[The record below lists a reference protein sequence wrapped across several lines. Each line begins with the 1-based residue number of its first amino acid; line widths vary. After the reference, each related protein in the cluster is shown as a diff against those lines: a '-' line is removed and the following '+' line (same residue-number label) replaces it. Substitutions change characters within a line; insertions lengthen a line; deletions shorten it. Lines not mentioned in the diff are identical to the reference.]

1 MSASASQPTEAMGH
15 GVMGTRSRCW
25 SVYPIKAEVPP
36 GTELCP
42 SEVDRLGRL
51 GAAVLLWSGHMC
63 ARDRGVWGGGWR
75 VAGSGW
81 GWLHALS

>member
-1 MSASASQPTEAMGH
+1 MSASVSLRTEAQGH
-15 GVMGTRSRCW
+15 GVMDTRSCCW

-51 GAAVLLWSGHMC
+51 GAAVLLWGERTC
-63 ARDRGVWGGGWR
+63 AGD
-75 VAGSGW
+75 
-81 GWLHALS
+81 